1 MPLLWLI
8 WFVAMAVTVIIARP
22 VILRSIAQSGVPEAI
37 ESQTEKQ
44 VATGYRAVQAA
55 FVTLRG
61 DIQLF
66 PITQKRMGG
75 DVYHDTLEALLAG
88 PDQAAI
94 AEGAVTYI
102 ASGTNLIGCSLSNR
116 VLFINLSK
124 TFLASTEIQ
133 RAFTQ
138 VETTALAV
146 GGVKT
151 IVLLVEGEPFSLEP

>member
-66 PITQKRMGG
+66 PITRNGWAVMSIMIRWKR
-75 DVYHDTLEALLAG
+75 
-88 PDQAAI
+88 
-94 AEGAVTYI
+94 
-102 ASGTNLIGCSLSNR
+102 CSQDRTRPPSPR
-116 VLFINLSK
+116 G
-124 TFLASTEIQ
+124 
-133 RAFTQ
+133 R
-138 VETTALAV
+138 
-146 GGVKT
+146 
-151 IVLLVEGEPFSLEP
+151 

>member
-1 MPLLWLI
+1 
-8 WFVAMAVTVIIARP
+8 
-22 VILRSIAQSGVPEAI
+22 
-37 ESQTEKQ
+37 
-44 VATGYRAVQAA
+44 
-55 FVTLRG
+55 
-61 DIQLF
+61 
-66 PITQKRMGG
+66 
-75 DVYHDTLEALLAG
+75 
-88 PDQAAI
+88 
-94 AEGAVTYI
+94 
-102 ASGTNLIGCSLSNR
+102 